1 MGGGLQCADVGPRG
15 CGRSPA
21 RQEAH
26 GGAFPVAGGACREW
40 GRARGGEGAGFGG
53 GGYRKMAY
61 NMYQTQLSQAWAER
75 VNKESAQQEM
85 FWKNRAKKLRDD
97 DLQSV
102 VTRASAKTTTT

>member
-1 MGGGLQCADVGPRG
+1 
-15 CGRSPA
+15 
-21 RQEAH
+21 
-26 GGAFPVAGGACREW
+26 
-40 GRARGGEGAGFGG
+40 
-53 GGYRKMAY
+53 MAY